1 MHMLNYKFFNGEE
14 EEILWCSERG
24 WMTEERV
31 FQVFREAGHVRNA
44 LRMTTV

>member
-1 MHMLNYKFFNGEE
+1 MLNYKFFNGEE